1 MLFKISIKKRAT
13 MKQRVL
19 YSVLLFLICQFG
31 NAQIA
36 PEENIKKN
44 KLGVESEPKKDP
56 PLRGIIFGI
65 HGARET
71 MFEIGYFEFD
81 WIEITSSKMPIIG
94 GTGYSISIEHYINDN
109 YIIAPKAAIWT
120 NICYINVGISTPW
133 YFDMEKNNSL
143 RIRPELGIG
152 SGDFKL
158 TLAANM
164 AMTNKDMPNVSKYIV
179 SAICFLNFNK
189 EAGKRKRK
197 W

>member
-71 MFEIGYFEFD
+71 MFEIGYFNYAFEY
-81 WIEITSSKMPIIG
+81 IG
-94 GTGYSISIEHYINDN
+94 YGDSGVGYSISTEHYVNKN
-109 YIIAPKAAIWT
+109 YIIAPKIAGLSNVWG
-120 NICYINVGISTPW
+120 INMGVATVW
-133 YFDMEKNNSL
+133 YFDMEKNHSF
-143 RIRPELGIG
+143 RVRPEIGIG
-152 SGDFKL
+152 TKDYKVTYAF
-158 TLAANM
+158 NM

>member
-1 MLFKISIKKRAT
+1 MKK
-13 MKQRVL
+13 RVL
-19 YSVLLFLICQFG
+19 YCVLLVALMYQFG

-36 PEENIKKN
+36 PEESA
-44 KLGVESEPKKDP
+44 GKKDKIEIKDHP
-56 PLRGIIFGI
+56 KLRGILLGV

-81 WIEITSSKMPIIG
+81 WIEITSGKIPIIG
-94 GTGYSISIEHYINDN
+94 GAGYSISTEHYINDK

-120 NICYINVGISTPW
+120 NLWYINVGISTPW

-158 TLAANM
+158 TFAVNM
-164 AMTNKDMPNVSKYIV
+164 AITNKDMPNVSKYMV
-179 SAICFLNFNK
+179 SAIYFLNFNR
-189 EAGKRKRK
+189 EAGREKRK
-197 W
+197 